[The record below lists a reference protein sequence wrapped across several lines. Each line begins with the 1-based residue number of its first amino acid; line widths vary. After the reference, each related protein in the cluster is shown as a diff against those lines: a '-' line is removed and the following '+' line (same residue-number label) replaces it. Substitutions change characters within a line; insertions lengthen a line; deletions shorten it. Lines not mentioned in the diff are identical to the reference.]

1 MSTPE
6 GAIKKQIRAL
16 FREYGTAVHVAMPV
30 QNGMGTPMLD
40 FHACVNG
47 NYLAVEAKKP
57 GGTLTARQEITKAE
71 IEAAGG
77 TVFLVSNND
86 ELAALEDWLDAHTP

>member
-6 GAIKKQIRAL
+6 GTIKKQIRAL
-16 FREYGTAVHVAMPV
+16 FLEYGAQVYSSMPV

-40 FHACVNG
+40 FHVCVNG

-57 GGTLTARQEITKAE
+57 TGVLTARQELTKAA

-77 TVFLVSNND
+77 TVFRVRDAD
-86 ELAALEDWLDAHTP
+86 ELEALRAWLDAHTS